1 MIQSLKVLTIYIV
14 QKSTVLAQW
23 LGQLHHKIHTV
34 NTQEGMI
41 YFLLVKKN
49 CKQNICTTTHR
60 AFPVGARLLGWE
72 SAQFTSAKAWVMF
85 THSAWK
91 ECTAKCCISAACSA
105 GSVNTETACSGAVSS
120 GNAGFS
126 MHLLPWVYSLSSYG
140 DIVHSAIDTGQNK
153 IIAAHTFTEGRIQ
166 NTIDVFKDPKLMFL
180 KYTHGVLWG
189 RYKLKLWSWLNFRQ
203 LSIKM
208 LEWMKSKSMLSNNGV
223 KRLSSINWNIS
234 CEQKLQVKVLSHI
247 PQDDS
252 AYVYWV

>member
-1 MIQSLKVLTIYIV
+1 MNNV
-14 QKSTVLAQW
+14 
-23 LGQLHHKIHTV
+23 HTL
-34 NTQEGMI
+34 EGMHCEVL
-41 YFLLVKKN
+41 YFSCMQCRISKYRN
-49 CKQNICTTTHR
+49 CFLCGCFI
-60 AFPVGARLLGWE
+60 
-72 SAQFTSAKAWVMF
+72 
-85 THSAWK
+85 WK
-91 ECTAKCCISAACSA
+91 CR
-105 GSVNTETACSGAVSS
+105 
-120 GNAGFS
+120 FS
-126 MHLLPWVYSLSSYG
+126 MHILPWVYSLSSYG

-234 CEQKLQVKVLSHI
+234 CEQKLQVKAFSHI